1 MTRTTTDQLPARAAE
16 IAATPPGSD
25 PAVGG
30 RRRSAGGIVPVLA
43 FAGIVVA
50 VMQTLLVPVI
60 KDLPLLLNT
69 APSNATWV
77 MTATLLAGA
86 VSTPIMGRLGDL
98 YGKRRMLLTSLAVMV
113 VGSLVCGFTSDLV
126 TMIVGRALQGFAMGA
141 IPLGIGI
148 MRDELPRERLGSAMG
163 LMSSSIGVGGGLALP
178 AAALVAQHADWH
190 TLFFGAAGLGVLSM
204 VLTLLVVPEAAVRA
218 QGRFDVAGA
227 LGLSAGL
234 VALLLPL
241 TKGSDWGWGS
251 PTTLILFGVAVV
263 ILVLWGAMELRLA
276 DPLVDLRTTARRE
289 VLLTNLASITVGVAF
304 YAISLVLPQLLQ
316 LPTSTGY
323 GLGQSMVVA
332 GLCMAPLGL
341 TMMFVA
347 PLYARIAARRGPK
360 VSLLLGMLVI
370 ALGYGA
376 GIGLMNA
383 PWQTVIIAVVVGA
396 GIGLA
401 YSSLPALII
410 GAVDASETGAA
421 NGLNTLMR
429 SIGTSV
435 SSAVIGMVLADMSQ
449 KTGPVTVPTM
459 AGFRVSFLIATAAVL
474 VGVALA
480 CFLPSQRKASRPT
493 LLAQSTDGAA
503 DAVDAD
509 GTRGAARPPAMPAAP
524 LTATPPVHA
533 APAAADDAAESA
545 VPAEAVEPAAPAKA
559 AEPAAPAKAV
569 EPMDAGSAVGLTAAE
584 GQPAPLVKSAPS
596 WARPVTEPD
605 EVRTPPSSGAT
616 AASAD
621 PAGFRGRVAD
631 TSGGPVPGASITL
644 IDRQGRQAGIAT
656 ADADGH
662 FAVDAPTAGTY
673 VLTGA
678 APGHTPHAASATY
691 RGEGAATRVD
701 LVLAGTGRLGGTLL
715 GGTEGTPLA
724 GGSIVVTDAEGAVVA
739 RTASGAEGSW
749 DVAPLPPGHY
759 TLVLSAAGHQPQA
772 RAVDLSGSAPER
784 QDARL
789 KPAATVRGTVRG
801 PNGRPLAEA
810 AVTLVEDD
818 AIAGHTVTGPD
829 GAFAFSGMSGAHYT
843 LTAAGYPPHAVPIS
857 LTAGAHETLDLD
869 LSQPPTA
876 GG

>member
-16 IAATPPGSD
+16 TAATHPGPD

-30 RRRSAGGIVPVLA
+30 RRRSPGGIVPVLA

-60 KDLPLLLNT
+60 KDLPVLLNT

-178 AAALVAQHADWH
+178 VAALVAQHADWH

-204 VLTLLVVPEAAVRA
+204 GLTLLVVPETSVRA

-251 PTTLILFGVAVV
+251 PTTLILFGVGVV
-263 ILVLWGAMELRLA
+263 ILVLWGVMELRLA

-341 TMMFVA
+341 TMMLVA

-370 ALGYGA
+370 AIGYGA
-376 GIGLMNA
+376 GIGLMDA
-383 PWQTVIIAVVVGA
+383 AWQTVIIAVVVGA

-449 KTGPVTVPTM
+449 KMGPATVPTM

-480 CFLPSQRKASRPT
+480 CFLPSQRKAAGPT
-493 LLAQSTDGAA
+493 LVAESTDGA
-503 DAVDAD
+503 VD
-509 GTRGAARPPAMPAAP
+509 
-524 LTATPPVHA
+524 
-533 APAAADDAAESA
+533 AESA
-545 VPAEAVEPAAPAKA
+545 VELTSVDGQMEPLA
-559 AEPAAPAKAV
+559 
-569 EPMDAGSAVGLTAAE
+569 
-584 GQPAPLVKSAPS
+584 KSAPS
-596 WARPVTEPD
+596 WARPVTEPHQALT
-605 EVRTPPSSGAT
+605 RPTPEAT
-616 AASAD
+616 TASVDAV
-621 PAGFRGRVAD
+621 GFRGRVAD
-631 TSGGPVPGASITL
+631 TSGSPVPGASITL
-644 IDRQGRQAGIAT
+644 IDRQGRQAGLAT

-662 FAVDAPTAGTY
+662 FTLDAPTAGTY

-691 RGEGAATRVD
+691 RGAGAATRVD
-701 LVLAGTGRLGGTLL
+701 LVLTGTGRLGGTML
-715 GGTEGTPLA
+715 GGAEGTPLA
-724 GGSIVVTDAEGAVVA
+724 DGSIVVTDAEGAVVA
-739 RTASGAEGSW
+739 RTASGADGAW
-749 DVAPLPPGHY
+749 DISSLPPGHY
-759 TLVLSAAGHQPQA
+759 TVVLSAAGHQPQA
-772 RAVDLSGSAPER
+772 RAVDLSGGAPER

-789 KPAATVRGTVRG
+789 QQTATVRGTVRG
-801 PNGRPLAEA
+801 PHGRPVADA
-810 AVTLVEDD
+810 AVTLVEDGTV
-818 AIAGHTVTGPD
+818 AGHTVTGPD
-829 GAFAFSGMSGAHYT
+829 GAFAFSGLSGADYT
-843 LTAAGYPPHAVPIS
+843 LTAAGYPPHTAPIS
-857 LTAGAHETLDLD
+857 LTAGTHETLDLD
-869 LSQPPTA
+869 LDLDLELDLAQPPIPA
-876 GG
+876 G